1 MRTDGAFTLSAQNM
15 AYENGSWWLPGV
27 EVSGRSKTMCGWCGN
42 YYYEDEAADHV
53 CMQECEYC
61 HQLVDYFSYYEHIQN
76 VHSGNSDDKTY
87 CAFCA
92 KLLIG
97 DEILTHDCQHV
108 IVPGHQG
115 GNTPGGGGNN
125 SGNNIT
131 IIVSGGV
138 PHSGDNPGN
147 NRDSTEEPEE
157 DNIEEDCDALP
168 QSAEVKQEMR
178 NILEQ
183 MGRSSHFTFGNDAH
197 NEFCTFDEYFQQI
210 ADFPLVEHGGSFE
223 CIPGEATE
231 SGLAQYGLRF
241 YEPGNENSVHSEL
254 FRTTIVNFH
263 SHPQASLS
271 APSAQDLLVLANYGS
286 DPTYT
291 NYRGEII
298 VNCNEND
305 TTLYFLMVNDRTKLK
320 TLYDGLQGEIDV
332 DTHLF
337 TSGGICDRYLF
348 EHFKELKCL
357 TDNERLLMS
366 LIMISEKYTKG
377 NGLEVVKCHWK
388 GLTNMDKVQMSVIG
402 IKKETKKKGKVVITP
417 IKC

>member
-1 MRTDGAFTLSAQNM
+1 
-15 AYENGSWWLPGV
+15 
-27 EVSGRSKTMCGWCGN
+27 
-42 YYYEDEAADHV
+42 
-53 CMQECEYC
+53 
-61 HQLVDYFSYYEHIQN
+61 
-76 VHSGNSDDKTY
+76 
-87 CAFCA
+87 
-92 KLLIG
+92 
-97 DEILTHDCQHV
+97 
-108 IVPGHQG
+108 
-115 GNTPGGGGNN
+115 
-125 SGNNIT
+125 
-131 IIVSGGV
+131 
-138 PHSGDNPGN
+138 
-147 NRDSTEEPEE
+147 
-157 DNIEEDCDALP
+157 
-168 QSAEVKQEMR
+168 
-178 NILEQ
+178 
-183 MGRSSHFTFGNDAH
+183 MGRSSHFTFGNDTH

-210 ADFPLVEHGGSFE
+210 ASMPLVEHGGSFE

-231 SGLAQYGLRF
+231 SGLDQYGLRF

-291 NYRGEII
+291 NYRSEII

-366 LIMISEKYTKG
+366 LIMISEKYTEG